1 MRLTRRRL
9 HFTVLLGAMCAV
21 LLASAGSALAATA
34 TYPGG
39 GSGFDESSEGWSAG
53 GASCT
58 PAELLC
64 SSEAA
69 YDASSGNP
77 PGSITARTTATL
89 NVVSLFKGTVTWNS
103 PQFTVPVEPITDA
116 EMHLESALDPGGLVD
131 VEPVGT
137 YTVTLS
143 DLTTGK
149 SATALSGEVEGES
162 PFAEESAPV
171 AVVGGHKYR
180 LSIEA
185 VTVQSTLALSLLS
198 GTTNLRFDNVGLSV
212 RSASGGGNGGG
223 GDGGGKNGSGLGSS
237 SLTDRR
243 LFSLLSGSGTSGPA
257 VLKGN
262 RLFVKVGC
270 PRKVGHACR
279 ITAQGFLRK
288 RRPATAK
295 RVVKVAKGKGRRIVL
310 RVKPRVRPRVAKR
323 KRLLVREKVRAGGA
337 KATVYKSRKLI
348 RRP

>member
-1 MRLTRRRL
+1 MRLTRTRL
-9 HFTVLLGAMCAV
+9 HLTVLLGALCAF
-21 LLASAGSALAATA
+21 LLAGAGSALAATTTFPA
-34 TYPGG
+34 G

-53 GASCT
+53 ASSCT

-69 YDASSGNP
+69 YDASTGNP
-77 PGSITARTTATL
+77 PGSITARTTVTL
-89 NVVSLFKGTVTWNS
+89 NLVSLFKGTATWNS
-103 PQFTVPVEPITDA
+103 PQFTVPVESITDA
-116 EMHLESALDPGGLVD
+116 EMHLDRAFDPGGLVD
-131 VEPVGT
+131 LEPKGS

-149 SATALSGEVEGES
+149 TVTALSGEVEGES
-162 PFAEESAPV
+162 PFTADAAPV

-185 VTVQSTLALSLLS
+185 VTAQGTLALSLLS
-198 GTTNLRFDNVGLSV
+198 GTSNLRFDNVGLSV
-212 RSASGGGNGGG
+212 RSTSG
-223 GDGGGKNGSGLGSS
+223 GDGKNGDGKNGSGSN

-243 LFSLLSGSGTSGPA
+243 LFSLLSNGGASSPV

-279 ITAQGFLRK
+279 ITAQGFLRRGK
-288 RRPATAK
+288 PATAK
-295 RVVKVAKGKGRRIVL
+295 RTVKVAKGKGKRVIL
-310 RVKPRVRPRVAKR
+310 RVKPKARPKVAKR

-337 KATVYKSRKLI
+337 KATVYRSRKLI

>member
-1 MRLTRRRL
+1 MRLTRTRL
-9 HFTVLLGAMCAV
+9 HLPGLVGALCAV
-21 LLASAGSALAATA
+21 LLAAAGSAPAATT
-34 TYPGG
+34 TYPAG
-39 GSGFDESSEGWSAG
+39 GSGFDEGSEGWSAG
-53 GASCT
+53 ASSCT

-69 YDASSGNP
+69 YDASTGNP
-77 PGSITARTTATL
+77 PGSIAARTTVTL
-89 NVVSLFKGTVTWNS
+89 NLVSLFKGTATWNS
-103 PQFTVPVEPITDA
+103 PSFTVPVEPITDA
-116 EMHLESALDPGGLVD
+116 EMSLESAFDPGGLID
-131 VEPVGT
+131 VEPEGS
-137 YTVTLS
+137 YTVTLF

-149 SATALSGEVEGES
+149 STEALSGELEGET
-162 PFAEESAPV
+162 PFSAESASV

-185 VTVQSTLALSLLS
+185 VTAQGALALSLLS
-198 GTTNLRFDNVGLSV
+198 GTSNLRFDNVGLSV
-212 RSASGGGNGGG
+212 RSAPGGDGKGNGGA
-223 GDGGGKNGSGLGSS
+223 KKGSGSGSLS
-237 SLTDRR
+237 DKR
-243 LFSLLSGSGTSGPA
+243 LFSLLSNGGTSGPA

-288 RRPATAK
+288 GKPATAK
-295 RVVKVAKGKGRRIVL
+295 RMVKVAKGKGKRVIL
-310 RVKPRVRPRVAKR
+310 RVKPKARGEVAKR

-337 KATVYKSRKLI
+337 NATVYKSRKLI

>member
-1 MRLTRRRL
+1 MPLRRTRL
-9 HFTVLLGAMCAV
+9 HLTALLVALCAV
-21 LLASAGSALAATA
+21 LLAAAGSAPAATT

-39 GSGFDESSEGWSAG
+39 GSGFDEGAEGWSAG
-53 GASCT
+53 ASSCT

-69 YDASSGNP
+69 YDASTGNP
-77 PGSITARTTATL
+77 PGSITARTTVTL
-89 NVVSLFKGTVTWNS
+89 NLASLFKGMATWNS
-103 PQFTVPVEPITDA
+103 PQFTVPVEPITGA
-116 EMHLESALDPGGLVD
+116 EMHLDSAFDPGGLVD
-131 VEPVGT
+131 VEPKGT

-149 SATALSGEVEGES
+149 STTALSGELDGET
-162 PFAEESAPV
+162 PFTAEAAPV

-185 VTVQSTLALSLLS
+185 VTAQSTVALSAVS

-212 RSASGGGNGGG
+212 RSSSGGVGK
-223 GDGGGKNGSGLGSS
+223 GGGKKGSGSDSS

-243 LFSLLSGSGTSGPA
+243 LFSLLSNGGMSGPA
-257 VLKGN
+257 LLKGN

-288 RRPATAK
+288 RKPATTK
-295 RVVKVAKGKGRRIVL
+295 RTVKLAKGKSRRIVL
-310 RVKPRVRPRVAKR
+310 RVKTKARQKVAKR

-337 KATVYKSRKLI
+337 KATVYKQRKLI
-348 RRP
+348 RKP

>member
-1 MRLTRRRL
+1 MRSTRTQL
-9 HFTVLLGAMCAV
+9 HLTVLLGALCAV
-21 LLASAGSALAATA
+21 LLAATGSALAATA

-39 GSGFDESSEGWSAG
+39 GSGFDEGSEGWSAG

-69 YDASSGNP
+69 YDASTGNP
-77 PGSITARTTATL
+77 PGSITARTTVTL
-89 NVVSLFKGTVTWNS
+89 NLISLFKGTATWNS
-103 PQFTVPVEPITDA
+103 PAFTIPVAPITDA
-116 EMHLESALDPGGLVD
+116 EMHLESAFDPGGLID
-131 VEPVGT
+131 VEPEGT

-149 SATALSGEVEGES
+149 VTEALSGELEGAT
-162 PFAEESAPV
+162 PFSAESAPV

-185 VTVQSTLALSLLS
+185 ITAQSTLALSLLS
-198 GTTNLRFDNVGLSV
+198 GTSNLRFDNVGLSV
-212 RSASGGGNGGG
+212 RSSSSG
-223 GDGGGKNGSGLGSS
+223 GDGKGDGDGKKGSDSS
-237 SLTDRR
+237 SLSDRR
-243 LFSLLSGSGTSGPA
+243 LFSLLSDGGTSVPA

-262 RLFVKVGC
+262 RLFVKIGC

-279 ITAQGFLRK
+279 IAAQGFLRRGK
-288 RRPATAK
+288 PATAK
-295 RVVKVAKGKGRRIVL
+295 RMVKVPKGKSKRIAL
-310 RVKPRVRPRVAKR
+310 RVKPKVRGKVAKR
-323 KRLLVREKVRAGGA
+323 KRLLIREKVRAGGA
-337 KATVYKSRKLI
+337 KATVYKTRKLI

>member
-1 MRLTRRRL
+1 MRLTRTRL
-9 HFTVLLGAMCAV
+9 HLTVLLGALCAV
-21 LLASAGSALAATA
+21 LLAGAGSALAAT
-34 TYPGG
+34 TVYPAG
-39 GSGFDESSEGWSAG
+39 GSGFDDGSDGWSAG

-69 YDASSGNP
+69 YDASTGNP
-77 PGSITARTTATL
+77 PGSITARTTVTL
-89 NVVSLFKGTVTWNS
+89 NVVSLFKGTATWNS

-116 EMHLESALDPGGLVD
+116 EVHLDSTFDPGGLVD
-131 VEPVGT
+131 VEPTGS

-143 DLTTGK
+143 DLSTGK
-149 SATALSGEVEGES
+149 STTALSGELEGATPFS
-162 PFAEESAPV
+162 PESAPV

-185 VTVQSTLALSLLS
+185 VTAQSTVAVSLLS
-198 GTTNLRFDNVGLSV
+198 GTSNLRFDNVGLSV
-212 RSASGGGNGGG
+212 RSTSGGNGNGG
-223 GDGGGKNGSGLGSS
+223 NGKNGSGSDSS
-237 SLTDRR
+237 SLSDRR
-243 LFSLLSGSGTSGPA
+243 LFSLLSNGGTSGPA

-279 ITAQGFLRK
+279 ITAQGFLR
-288 RRPATAK
+288 RGRPATAK
-295 RVVKVAKGKGRRIVL
+295 RMVKVAKGKGKRVVL
-310 RVKPRVRPRVAKR
+310 RVKPKARAKVAKR
-323 KRLLVREKVRAGGA
+323 KRLLVRERVRAGGA
-337 KATVYKSRKLI
+337 RATVYKSRKLI

>member
-1 MRLTRRRL
+1 MRFTRTRFHL
-9 HFTVLLGAMCAV
+9 TVLLGALCAV
-21 LLASAGSALAATA
+21 LLTASASALAATT

-39 GSGFDESSEGWSAG
+39 GSGFDGSSEGWSVG
-53 GASCT
+53 GATCT

-64 SSEAA
+64 SSEAV
-69 YDASSGNP
+69 YDASTGNP
-77 PGSITARTTATL
+77 PGSITARTTVTL
-89 NVVSLFKGTVTWNS
+89 NLISLFKGTATWNS
-103 PQFTVPVEPITDA
+103 PPFTVPVESITGA
-116 EMHLESALDPGGLVD
+116 EIHLDRALDPGGLVEF
-131 VEPVGT
+131 EPKGT

-149 SATALSGEVEGES
+149 SVTALSGEVEGES
-162 PFAEESAPV
+162 PFTADAAPV

-180 LSIEA
+180 LSLDT
-185 VTVQSTLALSLLS
+185 VTAQSTLALSLLS
-198 GTTNLRFDNVGLSV
+198 GTSNLRFDNVGLSV
-212 RSASGGGNGGG
+212 RSSAG
-223 GDGGGKNGSGLGSS
+223 GDGKGGGEGGKNGSSSASS
-237 SLTDRR
+237 SLSDRR
-243 LFSLLSGSGTSGPA
+243 LFSLLSNGGTSGPA

-288 RRPATAK
+288 GKPATAQ
-295 RVVKVAKGKGRRIVL
+295 RVVKVGKGKGKRVIL
-310 RVKPRVRPRVAKR
+310 RVKPKARQKVAKR

>member
-1 MRLTRRRL
+1 MRLTRTRL
-9 HFTVLLGAMCAV
+9 QLTVVLGALCAV
-21 LLASAGSALAATA
+21 LLAGAGSALAAAA

-53 GASCT
+53 PSSCT
-58 PAELLC
+58 PVELLC

-69 YDASSGNP
+69 YDASTGNP

-89 NVVSLFKGTVTWNS
+89 NVVSLFKGTATWNS
-103 PQFTVPVEPITDA
+103 PPFTVPVEPITDA

-131 VEPVGT
+131 VAPKGT

-149 SATALSGEVEGES
+149 SVTALSGEVEDES
-162 PFAEESAPV
+162 PFAEDAAPV
-171 AVVGGHKYR
+171 AVVGGHKYK

-185 VTVQSTLALSLLS
+185 ITAQSTLALSLLS
-198 GTTNLRFDNVGLSV
+198 GTSNLRFDNVGLSV
-212 RSASGGGNGGG
+212 RSASDGDGKGGG
-223 GDGGGKNGSGLGSS
+223 GGKKGSGSNSS
-237 SLTDRR
+237 SLTDSR
-243 LFSLLSGSGTSGPA
+243 LFSLLSSGGESSPA

-270 PRKVGHACR
+270 PRKVGRACR
-279 ITAQGFLRK
+279 ITAQGMLRK
-288 RRPATAK
+288 GKPATAK
-295 RVVKVAKGKGRRIVL
+295 RLVKVAKGKSKRIAL
-310 RVKPRVRPRVAKR
+310 RVKPKAQPRVAKR
-323 KRLLVREKVRAGGA
+323 KRLLVRERVRAGGA
-337 KATVYKSRKLI
+337 KATIYKSRKLI

>member
-1 MRLTRRRL
+1 MPLTRTRL
-9 HFTVLLGAMCAV
+9 HRTVLLGALCAA
-21 LLASAGSALAATA
+21 LLVGTGSALAATT

-39 GSGFDESSEGWSAG
+39 GSGFDEGTEGWSAG
-53 GASCT
+53 ASSCT
-58 PAELLC
+58 PAGLLC

-69 YDASSGNP
+69 YDASTGNP
-77 PGSITARTTATL
+77 PGSITARTTVTL
-89 NVVSLFKGTVTWNS
+89 NLVSLFKGTATWNS
-103 PQFTVPVEPITDA
+103 PQFTLPVEPITDA
-116 EMHLESALDPGGLVD
+116 EMQLDRAFDPGGLVD
-131 VEPVGT
+131 VEPKGT

-143 DLTTGK
+143 DLTSGK
-149 SATALSGEVEGES
+149 SVTALSGEVTGES
-162 PFAEESAPV
+162 PFTADAAPV

-185 VTVQSTLALSLLS
+185 VTAQSALALSLLS
-198 GTTNLRFDNVGLSV
+198 GTSNLRFDNVGLSV
-212 RSASGGGNGGG
+212 RSAAGDGGKDG
-223 GDGGGKNGSGLGSS
+223 GGGKNGSGSDSS

-243 LFSLLSGSGTSGPA
+243 LFSLLSNSGISGPA

-262 RLFVKVGC
+262 RLFVRVGC

-288 RRPATAK
+288 GKPATAK
-295 RVVKVAKGKGRRIVL
+295 RMVKVAKGKGKRIVL
-310 RVKPRVRPRVAKR
+310 RVKPKARPKVAKR

-348 RRP
+348 RKP